1 MTNYTV
7 TNTFCNGEIS
17 TKRYELIWRDLIER
31 AEKSSPK
38 TMDNDSSTMV

>member
-17 TKRYELIWRDLIER
+17 TKRYELIWRGIIER
-31 AEKSSPK
+31 AEKSSTK
-38 TMDNDSSTMV
+38 TMDNDKQAVL